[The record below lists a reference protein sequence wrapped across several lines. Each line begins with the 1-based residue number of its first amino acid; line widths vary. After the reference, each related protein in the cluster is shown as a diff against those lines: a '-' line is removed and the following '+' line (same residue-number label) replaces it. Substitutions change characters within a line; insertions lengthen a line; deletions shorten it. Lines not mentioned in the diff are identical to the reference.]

1 MSDKNTDQTSINITG
16 KKTEEVSNDQFS
28 DAKTILA
35 KCKTEIK
42 KAFGAARDGQ
52 EKYTEID
59 NYIKNFKN
67 AVENFDPNKKDE
79 KDAAL
84 QKISDEAKQI
94 GVKPRTSNGI
104 EIYVENGKYEIIT
117 TTDSNANAQISANL
131 VNPKFY
137 TFAGLVNN
145 RNDDVKVSGRENL
158 EEGKSHFYGSFEG
171 GKRKAGAYIWNSD
184 DTKYIGSFD
193 GPINGYGCWKMKDGS
208 DFVYIFG
215 DFKNENYGT
224 MESKKQVPYIYFP
237 VSDGTG
243 ARYYYKDGNNNVVYN
258 TFKSSQITEL
268 KGIIDYLRLEEDFN
282 QLGMWESVN
291 RWAEDKFNLNRYTLY
306 LLGVLAVAGV
316 GYAGRKVYK
325 YFKRTSKKKHHK
337 KSRWDKFDNPSSSYS
352 SSDKNKITS
361 KIVNTSQAPVMNE
374 VKKEIPKIVNTSE
387 GLVMNKVKE
396 EIPKIV
402 NTSEALVMNE
412 VKEEIPVSV
421 NKSIMKEEKI
431 PVSPNNSKTRRKSN
445 SSKSGSKGNS
455 IMITAAPLRRS
466 VRIAAKKK

>member
-1 MSDKNTDQTSINITG
+1 MSDKNTDQKSINITG

-117 TTDSNANAQISANL
+117 TTDSKQSAQISANL

-243 ARYYYKDGNNNVVYN
+243 ARYYYKDEDNNVVYN

-282 QLGMWESVN
+282 QLGMWERAN

-325 YFKRTSKKKHHK
+325 YFKGTSKNK

-387 GLVMNKVKE
+387 
-396 EIPKIV
+396 
-402 NTSEALVMNE
+402 ALVMNE
-412 VKEEIPVSV
+412 VKEEIPVSP
-421 NKSIMKEEKI
+421 NNSIMKEEKI

-445 SSKSGSKGNS
+445 SSKKKSGSKRNS
-455 IMITAAPLRRS
+455 AMITAVPLRRS
-466 VRIAAKKK
+466 VRIAANKK